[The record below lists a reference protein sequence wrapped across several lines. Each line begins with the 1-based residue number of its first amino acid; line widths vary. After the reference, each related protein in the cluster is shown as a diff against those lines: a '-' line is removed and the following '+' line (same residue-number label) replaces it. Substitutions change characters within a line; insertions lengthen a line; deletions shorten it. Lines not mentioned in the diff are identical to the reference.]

1 MSQENKRPLPSEG
14 LTKEQQVMVDALATA
29 LLRAAQPE
37 QNSQKNADAQAAV
50 KTIDLIALFYYLIGK
65 LVWIAIA
72 AVIGAAVMGYRASGS
87 MPVYTATS
95 KLYIVGSNGATINMV
110 DLQIG
115 SMLTMDY
122 TEVFKTWEVH
132 EMVRAK
138 LNLPYS
144 YSQMQSMMSVTAP
157 ENTRVLYIAVRNTD
171 AQLAADIANA
181 YAEAAKEFILQ
192 TMDGEEPNIFSVA
205 LVPSTGAV
213 TNPRS
218 KIIMGFLLGSVLAA
232 GIFVLQFVLDDR
244 PRTPEHIQQAAD
256 IPILAVIPALTKSQ
270 MNQTSNSSGKRG
282 HKHGL
287 S

>member
-244 PRTPEHIQQAAD
+244 PRTPED
-256 IPILAVIPALTKSQ
+256 IAQVANVPTLAVIPA
-270 MNQTSNSSGKRG
+270 SGKSNLSKRMKRARG
-282 HKHGL
+282 MDYETH
-287 S
+287 